1 MRKAREQTLRE
12 KHAANDSV
20 KQQSQQNL
28 SKKHKWRVG
37 QRVTVTKKGSQTGK
51 KGVVENPEWNGR
63 VKVRMA
69 DSGKVKSYASHEIRK
84 ETILEQIAVLCELL
98 AIACFPK
105 DLPKKALDQKKM
117 YQTSEE
123 TREIAQR
130 ITSDMEH
137 QMKAELVGKEI
148 VCNFVNVRSRI
159 LCALLVFEGMFV
171 IMQGHTMSCVLC

>member
-1 MRKAREQTLRE
+1 M
-12 KHAANDSV
+12 
-20 KQQSQQNL
+20 
-28 SKKHKWRVG
+28 
-37 QRVTVTKKGSQTGK
+37 TKKGSQTGK

-63 VKVRMA
+63 VTVRMA

-84 ETILEQIAVLCELL
+84 ETILEQIAVFCELL

-137 QMKAELVGKEI
+137 QLKAELVGKEI
-148 VCNFVNVRSRI
+148 VCDFVNAGSRTI
-159 LCALLVFEGMFV
+159 LCALLFFEGMFV
-171 IMQGHTMSCVLC
+171 IIQGQTMSCVLC

>member
-1 MRKAREQTLRE
+1 M
-12 KHAANDSV
+12 
-20 KQQSQQNL
+20 
-28 SKKHKWRVG
+28 
-37 QRVTVTKKGSQTGK
+37 TKKGSQTGK
-51 KGVVENPEWNGR
+51 KGVVEKPEWNGR
-63 VKVRMA
+63 VTVRMT

-84 ETILEQIAVLCELL
+84 ETILEQIAVFCELL

-137 QMKAELVGKEI
+137 QLKAELVGKEI
-148 VCNFVNVRSRI
+148 VCDFVNAGSRNI
-159 LCALLVFEGMFV
+159 LCALLVFERMFV
-171 IMQGHTMSCVLC
+171 IIQGQTMSCVLC